1 MIGHILAAGLLA
13 MALAAGPAV
22 AQQSQPPPAEPP
34 APQAETDKALIG
46 LPVFSSDGQKLG
58 EVVEVGMV
66 TGGQQ
71 AIRTEM
77 GAFLGLGSTPVVIGP
92 DLFQKKAD
100 RVELSMT
107 AAEVKD
113 TITKQRE
120 KRGKN

>member
-1 MIGHILAAGLLA
+1 MIGQILTAGLLVT
-13 MALAAGPAV
+13 ALAVGPAV
-22 AQQSQPPPAEPP
+22 AQQSQPPPAQPP
-34 APQAETDKALIG
+34 APQAEADKAMIG

-77 GAFLGLGSTPVVIGP
+77 GEFLGLGSTPVVVGS

-113 TITKQRE
+113 TISKQRQ
-120 KRGKN
+120 KRDRN